1 MDRKYVIL
9 QSSEVPSVDFSKVLE
24 DSSNT
29 LRYNNNNTK
38 TFVKY
43 TGDQP
48 DFLNGKT
55 ELTHTEI
62 ITELAKSEWQLAE

>member
-1 MDRKYVIL
+1 MNRKYVIL
-9 QSSEVPSVDFSKVLE
+9 EPSEVSSVDFSKVLE

-48 DFLNGKT
+48 AFLNGKT
-55 ELTHTEI
+55 ELTYAEI
-62 ITELAKSEWQLAE
+62 MVELAKSEWQVAE

>member
-9 QSSEVPSVDFSKVLE
+9 EASEVSSVDFSKVLE

-29 LRYNNNNTK
+29 LRYNNDNTK

-48 DFLNGKT
+48 AFLNGKT
-55 ELTHTEI
+55 ELTYAEI
-62 ITELAKSEWQLAE
+62 MVELAKSEWPVAE

>member
-9 QSSEVPSVDFSKVLE
+9 ESSEVSSVDFSKVLE

-48 DFLNGKT
+48 AFLNGKT
-55 ELTHTEI
+55 ELTYTEI

>member
-9 QSSEVPSVDFSKVLE
+9 ESSEVSSVDFSKVLE

-48 DFLNGKT
+48 VFLNGKT
-55 ELTHTEI
+55 ELTYVEI
-62 ITELAKSEWQLAE
+62 IAELARSEWQLAE

>member
-9 QSSEVPSVDFSKVLE
+9 ESSEVSSVDFSKVLE
-24 DSSNT
+24 NSSNT
-29 LRYNNNNTK
+29 LRYNNDKTK

-48 DFLNGKT
+48 AFLNGKT
-55 ELTHTEI
+55 ELTHAEI
-62 ITELAKSEWQLAE
+62 RVEMAKSEWQLAD

>member
-9 QSSEVPSVDFSKVLE
+9 EASEVSSVDFSKVLE

-29 LRYNNNNTK
+29 LRYNNDNTK

-48 DFLNGKT
+48 AFLNGKT
-55 ELTHTEI
+55 ELTYAEI
-62 ITELAKSEWQLAE
+62 MVELAKSEWQVAE

>member
-9 QSSEVPSVDFSKVLE
+9 ESSEISSVDFSKVLE

-43 TGDQP
+43 IGDQP
-48 DFLNGKT
+48 DFLNGKK
-55 ELTHTEI
+55 ELTYTEI

>member
-9 QSSEVPSVDFSKVLE
+9 ESSEVSSVDFSKVLE

-43 TGDQP
+43 TGNQP

-55 ELTHTEI
+55 ELTYTEI

>member
-9 QSSEVPSVDFSKVLE
+9 EASEVSSIDFSKVLE
-24 DSSNT
+24 ASTSV
-29 LRYNNNNTK
+29 LRYNNDKTK

-48 DFLNGKT
+48 AFLNGKT
-55 ELTHTEI
+55 ELTHAEI
-62 ITELAKSEWQLAE
+62 RVEMAKSEWIVE

>member
-9 QSSEVPSVDFSKVLE
+9 ESSEISSVDFSKVLE

-55 ELTHTEI
+55 ELTYTEI

>member
-9 QSSEVPSVDFSKVLE
+9 ESSEVSSVDFSKVLE

-43 TGDQP
+43 IGDQP
-48 DFLNGKT
+48 DFLNGKK
-55 ELTHTEI
+55 ELTYTEI

>member
-9 QSSEVPSVDFSKVLE
+9 ESSEVSSVDFSKVLE

-48 DFLNGKT
+48 VFLNGKT
-55 ELTHTEI
+55 ELTYTEI
-62 ITELAKSEWQLAE
+62 MTELARSEWQVAE

>member
-9 QSSEVPSVDFSKVLE
+9 ESSEVSSVDFSKVLE

-55 ELTHTEI
+55 ELTYTEI